1 MTTLNRFLV
10 PLDGSPLAECALP
23 VAQELARR
31 TGGVLVLLRSP
42 EYVEAQLPSAV
53 EFSMYLP
60 QGRDLTDYY
69 GKVRQETENYLA
81 AVARRV
87 DDAGVTVQTLVEE
100 GERAGAIVDAAA
112 EEEVDL
118 IIMTTHGRTGLSR
131 WVLGSVA
138 ERVLH
143 EAPCPVLI
151 LRSGHA
157 CAGDSQKAVSALRSI
172 LITLDGSPLAE
183 EALPVGLAL
192 ADALD
197 GAVTLLRVQPPGP
210 PDGYL
215 EAVAARYVDA
225 DVPLRAETLIR
236 ADTGSSAVAQAIL
249 DYAEQNGVG
258 LVAMS
263 TYGRGGLRR
272 WVYGSV
278 TQKVIGRS
286 TEAML
291 VVRPPTG

>member
-1 MTTLNRFLV
+1 MVTLKRFLV

-23 VAQELARR
+23 VACELARR
-31 TGGVLVLLRSP
+31 TNGVLVLLRSP

-53 EFSMYLP
+53 EFSLYLP

-69 GKVRQETENYLA
+69 HKVREETKAYLA

-87 DDAGVTVQTLVEE
+87 GADVTVETLVEE

-112 EEEVDL
+112 DEAIDL
-118 IIMTTHGRTGLSR
+118 IVMTTHGRTGLSR

-157 CAGDSQKAVSALRSI
+157 CAGDSQKAAGALRSI
-172 LITLDGSPLAE
+172 LIPLDGSPLAE
-183 EALPVGLAL
+183 EALPIGLAL
-192 ADALD
+192 AETLG
-197 GAVTLLRVQPPGP
+197 GAVTLLRVQPPGAS
-210 PDGYL
+210 DGYL
-215 EAVAARYVDA
+215 ESAAARCGDR

-236 ADTGSSAVAQAIL
+236 ADAGSSAVAQAIL
-249 DYAEQNGVG
+249 DYAEQNDVG
-258 LVAMS
+258 LIAMS
-263 TYGRGGLRR
+263 THGRSGLQR

-278 TQKVIGRS
+278 TQKLVGHSNR
-286 TEAML
+286 AML
-291 VVRPPTG
+291 VVRPTTG

>member
-1 MTTLNRFLV
+1 MTRLKRFLV

-23 VAQELARR
+23 VARELARR
-31 TGGVLVLLRSP
+31 TKGSLVLLRSP

-69 GKVRQETENYLA
+69 HNVREETEHYLA
-81 AVARRV
+81 GVAKRVGADVAVE
-87 DDAGVTVQTLVEE
+87 TLVEE

-112 EEEVDL
+112 DENIDL
-118 IIMTTHGRTGLSR
+118 IVMTTHGRTGLSR
-131 WVLGSVA
+131 WVMGSVA

-157 CAGDSQKAVSALRSI
+157 CAGDSQKAASALRSI
-172 LITLDGSPLAE
+172 LIPLDGSPLAE
-183 EALPVGLAL
+183 EVLPMGLAL
-192 ADALD
+192 AEALD
-197 GAVTLLRVQPPGP
+197 GAVTLLRVQPPDP
-210 PDGYL
+210 SDGYL
-215 EAVAARYVDA
+215 ESVTARYGDL
-225 DVPLRAETLIR
+225 DVRLRAETLIR

-249 DYAEQNGVG
+249 DYAEQNDVG
-258 LVAMS
+258 LIAMS
-263 TYGRGGLRR
+263 THGRSGLQR

-278 TQKVIGRS
+278 TQKLVGHSNR
-286 TEAML
+286 AML
-291 VVRPPTG
+291 VVRPTTG

>member
-1 MTTLNRFLV
+1 MVTFKRFLV

-23 VAQELARR
+23 VARELARR
-31 TGGVLVLLRSP
+31 TNGVLVLLRSP

-53 EFSMYLP
+53 EFSLYLP

-69 GKVRQETENYLA
+69 QKVREESKAYLA
-81 AVARRV
+81 GVAKRV
-87 DDAGVTVQTLVEE
+87 GADVTVETLVEE

-112 EEEVDL
+112 DEDIDL

-151 LRSGHA
+151 LRSDHA

-172 LITLDGSPLAE
+172 LIPLDGSPLAE

-192 ADALD
+192 AEAMGGAL
-197 GAVTLLRVQPPGP
+197 TLLRVQPPGP
-210 PDGYL
+210 SDGYL
-215 EAVAARYVDA
+215 ESAAARHGDP
-225 DVPLRAETLIR
+225 DIPLRAEILIR
-236 ADTGSSAVAQAIL
+236 ADTGSSTVAQAIL
-249 DYAEQNGVG
+249 DYAEQNDVG
-258 LVAMS
+258 LIAMS
-263 TYGRGGLRR
+263 THGRGGLQR

-278 TQKVIGRS
+278 TQKLVGHGNR
-286 TEAML
+286 AML
-291 VVRPPTG
+291 VVRPTTG